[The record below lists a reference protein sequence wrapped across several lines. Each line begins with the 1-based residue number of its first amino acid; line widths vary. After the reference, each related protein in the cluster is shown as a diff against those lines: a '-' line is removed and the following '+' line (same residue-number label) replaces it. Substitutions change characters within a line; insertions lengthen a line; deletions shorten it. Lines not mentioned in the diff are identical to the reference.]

1 VNRAGRPTLADVAR
15 RAGVSL
21 KTASRAV
28 NGEYGVAESTASR
41 VREAAR
47 ELGFRP
53 NHLARSLAAG
63 GPSAAV
69 GLVLSAVSDPFIAAI
84 SGAVESVL
92 APRDLQLLSAS
103 HGDDP
108 DRQRVIVR
116 TFVERRLDAVIIVP
130 APGDASYLRTEIDH
144 GLVVV
149 AIDRPLE
156 GVDVDTGVVDNRAGA
171 EEAVA
176 RLVARGHRRIA
187 ALGNDG
193 RLWTLGERFLGY
205 RGGLDAAGLPF
216 DPDLVD
222 LNCGDAEGAARAVRR
237 MLALDAPPTAVF
249 AAQHMAGRGTV
260 RVVHQTGVPLD
271 VAVFDELVDTDLLV
285 TPPVVVVA
293 SGPDRLGTVG
303 ATMVI
308 ERLDGYVGK
317 GRRVVLPPLFLAQG
331 EAYQPSVGAAGT
343 GSATTAE
350 VPR

>member
-1 VNRAGRPTLADVAR
+1 VSRAGRPTLADVAQ

-21 KTASRAV
+21 KTASRAL
-28 NGEYGVAESTASR
+28 NAEYGVAQATASR

-130 APGDASYLRTEIDH
+130 APGDASYLRAEIDH

-149 AIDRPLE
+149 AIDRPLQ
-156 GVDVDTGVVDNRAGA
+156 GVDVDCGVVDNRAGA
-171 EEAVA
+171 EQAIA
-176 RLVARGHRRIA
+176 RLVALGHRRIA
-187 ALGNDG
+187 ALGNDS
-193 RLWTLGERFLGY
+193 RLWTLKERFIGY
-205 RGGLDAAGLPF
+205 RSGLEAAGLSY
-216 DPDLVD
+216 DPVVVD
-222 LNCGDAEGAARAVRR
+222 ANCRDATGAEHAVRR
-237 MLALDAPPTAVF
+237 MLALADPPTAVF

-260 RVVHQTGVPLD
+260 RVIHQTGTRLD
-271 VAVFDELVDTDLLV
+271 VAVFDELIDTDLLV
-285 TPPVVVVA
+285 TPPVVVIA
-293 SGPDRLGTVG
+293 SGPDRLGKVG

-308 ERLDGYVGK
+308 ERLDGHAGAA
-317 GRRVVLPPLFLAQG
+317 RRVVLPPMVLSRG
-331 EAYQPSVGAAGT
+331 EAYRPDAGGT
-343 GSATTAE
+343 EIPAG